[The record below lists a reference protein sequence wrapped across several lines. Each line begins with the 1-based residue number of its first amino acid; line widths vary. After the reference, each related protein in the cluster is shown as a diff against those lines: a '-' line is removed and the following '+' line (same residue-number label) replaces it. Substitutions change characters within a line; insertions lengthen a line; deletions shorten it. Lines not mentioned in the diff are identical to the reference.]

1 MQNTLK
7 RVALQLPA
15 LELKCLWVEETACGV
30 QAAEAVK
37 RMVERPGDYS
47 HSFRPR
53 DLSGAGLAAAL
64 QQVNRLI
71 SARVI
76 EDAQAVH
83 AVTSG

>member
-15 LELKCLWVEETACGV
+15 LELECLWVEETACGV

-37 RMVERPGDYS
+37 RMVERLGDYS

-53 DLSGAGLAAAL
+53 DLAGAVLAAAL
-64 QQVNRLI
+64 HGENSVH
-71 SARVI
+71 AVD
-76 EDAQAVH
+76 DAQAVH
-83 AVTSG
+83 AVASG